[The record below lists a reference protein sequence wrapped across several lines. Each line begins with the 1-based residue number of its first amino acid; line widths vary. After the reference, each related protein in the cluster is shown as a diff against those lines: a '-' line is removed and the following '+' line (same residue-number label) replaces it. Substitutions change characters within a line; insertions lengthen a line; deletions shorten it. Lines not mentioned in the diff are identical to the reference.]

1 MIVNRSGTKKSL
13 VHIRQKHVGST
24 RNLTSLNRSASQYES
39 CLHMEYQHLW
49 TLCQWN
55 TVDLVRYTHA
65 LPAPQSSNF
74 KDTESIDIFLQ
85 LSEIG
90 AY

>member
-1 MIVNRSGTKKSL
+1 
-13 VHIRQKHVGST
+13 
-24 RNLTSLNRSASQYES
+24 
-39 CLHMEYQHLW
+39 MEYQHLW
-49 TLCQWN
+49 TLCQSN

-65 LPAPQSSNF
+65 SPAPQSSNF